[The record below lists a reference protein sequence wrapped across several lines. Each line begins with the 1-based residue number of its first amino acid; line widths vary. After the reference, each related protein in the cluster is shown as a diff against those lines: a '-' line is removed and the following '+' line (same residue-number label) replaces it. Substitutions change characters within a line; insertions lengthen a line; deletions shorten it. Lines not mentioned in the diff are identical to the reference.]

1 MALVRYL
8 MLGPMTALVDGR
20 PADLGGPRQRGVLV
34 VLLSDAGRLVPASH
48 IVDAI
53 WGDEPPAS
61 AANLV
66 QRSIS
71 QLRKSLGKDAIETR
85 GAGYMARI
93 EPDALDLHVFERLL
107 RAGSTDLREGRYE
120 EAGAT
125 LRQALDLWRGA
136 ALADL
141 ADQDFLVQEAARLD
155 ELRLLA
161 AERAVEADL
170 GLGRHAD
177 ATAEIE
183 ALVHSH
189 PLRERPRELLMR
201 ALYGAGRQAEALDA
215 YRAARSTF
223 VDELGIEPGPAL
235 RDLEQAVLRQ
245 DPSLRP
251 AENSAERPVASEAP
265 RVLMVAQLGP
275 GGAKRLAPLAA
286 ILARRPPREIV
297 LAQTVADRHELTAA
311 SERLHAIRETLG
323 EDGLDARAAAF
334 TSVTPGADLARL
346 AAEQDADLL
355 LLDAP
360 ERLLEDGPLLTLLER
375 APCDVGVLIGAGPV
389 DGARAGAVL
398 GRRPRLVGGR
408 DRRLDRAQQR
418 SAAAPRRCQH
428 EPPRARCQSASRQC
442 VAGRAARPRG
452 CRRSR
457 CWSTRSRT
465 RCSPR
470 PTTPASWLSALQ
482 SVGGA
487 RALALSRTRLATA
500 GDLPVL
506 LVRRGV
512 RPGGLAPGES
522 DTRFTWT
529 LAGA

>member
-1 MALVRYL
+1 MAVVRYL
-8 MLGPMTALVDGR
+8 MLGPVTALVDGR

-34 VLLSDAGRLVPASH
+34 VLLSEAGRLVPASH

-71 QLRKSLGKDAIETR
+71 QLRKALGKDAIETR
-85 GAGYMARI
+85 GAGYMVRV

-107 RAGSTDLREGRYE
+107 RSGSADLRDGRYE
-120 EAGAT
+120 EGGAA
-125 LRQALDLWRGA
+125 LRQALALWRGA

-141 ADQDFLVQEAARLD
+141 ADQDFLVPEAARLD

-161 AERAVEADL
+161 AERALEADL
-170 GLGRHAD
+170 GLGRYAD
-177 ATAEIE
+177 CTAEIE

-215 YRAARSTF
+215 YREARSTF

-235 RDLEQAVLRQ
+235 RELEQAVLRQ

-251 AENSAERPVASEAP
+251 SESSAERPDATETP

-275 GGAKRLAPLAA
+275 GGVQRLAPLAA
-286 ILARRPPREIV
+286 ILARRPPREIM
-297 LAQTVADRHELTAA
+297 LAQTVADRHELTEAN
-311 SERLHAIRETLG
+311 ERLHGIRETLDA
-323 EDGLDARAAAF
+323 DGLDARAAAF

-389 DGARAGAVL
+389 DGAVLVPFSGAVHDWTAVEIGAWIARNSGQPLRLAGASTSL
-398 GRRPRLVGGR
+398 HGR
-408 DRRLDRAQQR
+408 D
-418 SAAAPRRCQH
+418 
-428 EPPRARCQSASRQC
+428 ASRLLANASLAVQHALGVPAEPLLVDPEPDALLAA
-442 VAGRAARPRG
+442 VADAGLVALGLTDRW
-452 CRRSR
+452 RREGLG
-457 CWSTRSRT
+457 
-465 RCSPR
+465 P
-470 PTTPASWLSALQ
+470 
-482 SVGGA
+482 V
-487 RALALSRTRLATA
+487 RTRLATS

-512 RPGGLAPGES
+512 RPGGLAPGDS

-529 LAGA
+529 LARA